1 MQHHIEKEE
10 EDNNPTCDI
19 SVAGDQTGQK
29 LNIIKN

>member
-19 SVAGDQTGQK
+19 SKAGDLKGQK
-29 LNIIKN
+29 LVKN